1 MMKKE
6 PLSSTIER
14 ILSLLEIFI
23 QHPEG
28 LNPQE
33 ILEKSMI
40 SRSTLFTFLK
50 ELKDLGYLDQTETR
64 GRYIA
69 GPRLLSLTGSNTPTY
84 QSLINVFQEENQN
97 KALSETLALAVPN
110 PQGILLLDQKE
121 ADQIIRAVYSIG
133 EPLRIESA
141 ASSILTAPFAD
152 HIIQSGYSFQE
163 NQDFFEIAVPICAD
177 GIKPIAGLLL
187 NVPKYRWTKE
197 RLIDEWLDE
206 LRAIAARISYRLG
219 ALQYTPYHQEQISS
233 FQPTTTM
240 SDSQIKQFLAGPW
253 TARLACIR
261 PDGNPHVI
269 PVWQEWN
276 GEHFNILALQGSQ
289 WADYVRKNPQVS
301 ITIDEPWSP
310 YRRVVSR
317 GIAKEIKEIHK
328 NRQNDLFL
336 RLSKRYLGQ
345 QPTQSLNHQI
355 DTIFSIQPDSL
366 RGWMGLSSETK

>member
-1 MMKKE
+1 MKKE

-28 LNPQE
+28 LSPQE
-33 ILEKSMI
+33 ILEISTI
-40 SRSTLFTFLK
+40 SRSTLFTLLK
-50 ELKDLGYLDQTETR
+50 ELKDIGYLDQAETR

-69 GPRLLSLTGSNTPTY
+69 GPRLLSLTGSNTPSY

-97 KALSETLALAVPN
+97 KSLSETMALAVPS
-110 PQGILLLDQKE
+110 PKGILLLDQKE
-121 ADQIIRAVYSIG
+121 ADQMIRAVYSIG
-133 EPLRIESA
+133 EPLQIESA
-141 ASSILTAPFAD
+141 ANSILTSPFTD
-152 HIIQSGYSFQE
+152 QVIQSGYSFQE
-163 NQDFFEIAVPICAD
+163 NQDYFEIAVPICAD
-177 GIKPIAGLLL
+177 GVKPIAGLLL
-187 NVPKYRWTKE
+187 NVPKYRWTKD
-197 RLIDEWLDE
+197 RLFEEWLDE

-233 FQPTTTM
+233 FQTTTAM
-240 SDSQIKQFLAGPW
+240 SDNQIKQFLAGPW

-269 PVWQEWN
+269 PVWQEWD
-276 GEHFNILALQGSQ
+276 GECFNILALQGSQ

-317 GIAKEIKEIHK
+317 GTAKETNELE
-328 NRQNDLFL
+328 NTTQNNLL
-336 RLSKRYLGQ
+336 SRLSKRYFGQ
-345 QPTQSLNHQI
+345 QSSQPLMHQI
-355 DTIFSIQPDSL
+355 EAIFTIQPESL
-366 RGWMGLSSETK
+366 RGWMGLSSEKK

>member
-1 MMKKE
+1 MKKE

-33 ILEKSMI
+33 ILEKSTI

-50 ELKDLGYLDQTETR
+50 ELKDIGYLDQAETR

-69 GPRLLSLTGSNTPTY
+69 GPRLLSLTGSNTPSY

-97 KALSETLALAVPN
+97 KTLPETLALAVPSS
-110 PQGILLLDQKE
+110 QGILLLDQKE

-133 EPLRIESA
+133 EPLQIESA
-141 ASSILTAPFAD
+141 ASSILTAPFTD
-152 HIIQSGYSFQE
+152 PIIQSGYSFQE

-233 FQPTTTM
+233 F
-240 SDSQIKQFLAGPW
+240 L
-253 TARLACIR
+253 
-261 PDGNPHVI
+261 N
-269 PVWQEWN
+269 
-276 GEHFNILALQGSQ
+276 
-289 WADYVRKNPQVS
+289 KNP
-301 ITIDEPWSP
+301 D
-310 YRRVVSR
+310 
-317 GIAKEIKEIHK
+317 
-328 NRQNDLFL
+328 
-336 RLSKRYLGQ
+336 
-345 QPTQSLNHQI
+345 QI
-355 DTIFSIQPDSL
+355 
-366 RGWMGLSSETK
+366 SS